1 MRHCPNVRFYLYTR
15 SWRVE
20 GIAEVLEQMAALR
33 CCRVWYSIDRET
45 GVPAKVPIGVRLAY
59 LQVDKDEQ
67 PELLDL
73 LFVVR
78 RVRRDAVRVV
88 CPCCALTRQTRL
100 RLAAPVVAAIGKT
113 LAPSLRAKEPF
124 FGGGECPRREKE
136 RTQIPLSWPSC

>member
-1 MRHCPNVRFYLYTR
+1 VIAEIKRKGVLVLRIHCSGDFYSADYARKWLEIMRHCPNVRFYLYTR

-78 RVRRDAVRVV
+78 RVRRHAVRVGLPLL
-88 CPCCALTRQTRL
+88 CPHQADKAETC
-100 RLAAPVVAAIGKT
+100 G
-113 LAPSLRAKEPF
+113 
-124 FGGGECPRREKE
+124 
-136 RTQIPLSWPSC
+136 SCGRCYR